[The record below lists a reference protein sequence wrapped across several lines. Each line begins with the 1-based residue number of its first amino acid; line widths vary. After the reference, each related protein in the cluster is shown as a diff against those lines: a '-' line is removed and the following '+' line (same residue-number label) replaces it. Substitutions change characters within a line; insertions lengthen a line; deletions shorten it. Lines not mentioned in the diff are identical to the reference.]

1 MNQEARD
8 LKRHIKKLNRRIKYL
23 EKEIE
28 NKDNYIKELE
38 NIEDNRLILYL
49 RHIKEDEIKYFN
61 YSCTLNN
68 EGLLEYHICVKRK
81 HSKEDDLESKGDND
95 V

>member
-1 MNQEARD
+1 MNQEASD
-8 LKRHIKKLNRRIKYL
+8 LKRHIKKINRRIKYL

-49 RHIKEDEIKYFN
+49 RHIKEDEILEFD
-61 YSCTLNN
+61 YSCGRTQNN
-68 EGLLEYHICVKRK
+68 GKFEDSLDYNIYVKRK
-81 HSKEDDLESKGDND
+81 YNNLESKGE
-95 V
+95 